1 MDSLNPAARSCVIDR
16 TSRARQKQ
24 QRPCVVWFTGLSG
37 AGKSTLS
44 GLVDRRLFEL
54 GHHTYVLDG
63 DHLRR
68 GLNRDLGFTDAD
80 RAENIRR
87 AAEVACLMADAGL
100 IVLAA
105 FISPFRAERR
115 LVRELLPAG
124 EFVEIFVDAP
134 LAVAEQRD
142 PKGLY
147 RKARRGELKQFTG
160 IDSPYEPP
168 EAPDLRIPTDRLTE
182 EQGRD
187 AVLALLARRGI
198 IRAPAP

>member
-1 MDSLNPAARSCVIDR
+1 MGVLNGTGQPPGIGRDE
-16 TSRARQKQ
+16 RARQKR

-54 GHHTYVLDG
+54 GYHTYLLDG

-68 GLNRDLGFTDAD
+68 GLNQDLGFSHAD

-115 LVRELLPAG
+115 RIRDLLPAG
-124 EFVEIFVDAP
+124 EFVEVFVDAP

-147 RKARRGELKQFTG
+147 KKARRGELKQFTG
-160 IDSPYEPP
+160 IDSPYEVP
-168 EAPDLRIPTDRLTE
+168 EAPDLRLPTDRLSA

-187 AVLALLARRGI
+187 SVLALLAQRGI
-198 IRAPAP
+198 IRAAGA